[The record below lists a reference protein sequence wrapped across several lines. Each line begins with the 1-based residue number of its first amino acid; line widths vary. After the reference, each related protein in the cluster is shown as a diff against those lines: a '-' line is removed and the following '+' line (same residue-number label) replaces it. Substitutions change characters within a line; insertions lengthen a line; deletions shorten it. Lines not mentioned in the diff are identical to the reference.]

1 VVGWKL
7 WMAIILLVL
16 SGGTASAQTL
26 RVIPVPPHIRP
37 QWTQVP
43 DNPKVLHAPNVPA
56 DVFKGPGGAGYFFY
70 LDRYWYRSKTLNGP
84 WTMLQEVPEYLYR
97 IGPQY
102 FKGKGGAPAPPPVKP
117 PGVSPPTV
125 AGDAGS
131 QAGRAAPG
139 GPTPGP
145 TVQPPTPTLPSVA
158 AVPGAQ
164 ATPSALAPPPEPV
177 FMNDPGPP

>member
-1 VVGWKL
+1 MVGWKL

-84 WTMLQEVPEYLYR
+84 WTMLQEVPEYLYL

-102 FKGKGGAPAPPPVKP
+102 FKGKDKSGGASVAAPVKP
-117 PGVSPPTV
+117 PD
-125 AGDAGS
+125 AGLPGGGSDAGS
-131 QAGRAAPG
+131 QAAG
-139 GPTPGP
+139 
-145 TVQPPTPTLPSVA
+145 PPTGS
-158 AVPGAQ
+158 AVPVAP
-164 ATPSALAPPPEPV
+164 ASSPLAPPPDPV